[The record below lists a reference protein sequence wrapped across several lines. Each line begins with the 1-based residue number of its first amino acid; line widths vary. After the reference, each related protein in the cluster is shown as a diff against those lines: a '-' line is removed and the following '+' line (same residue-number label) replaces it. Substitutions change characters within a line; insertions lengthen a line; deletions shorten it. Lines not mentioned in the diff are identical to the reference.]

1 MLIANVCRKVPR
13 QNRKVPAKSL
23 ILLTAKSLRGA
34 LPQSPAKPRKAQCF
48 QARKAPQSYDR
59 KVPPYGGRLGVPPPV
74 GLSLSPSG
82 FGGASMAEIADQQ
95 TRSALRDD
103 IPYRRLSVEVS

>member
-34 LPQSPAKPRKAQCF
+34 LPQSPAKSRKAQCF

-59 KVPPYGGRLGVPPPV
+59 KVPPYGGRLGVPPM

-82 FGGASMAEIADQQ
+82 FGGAGMAEIADQQ

-103 IPYRRLSVEVS
+103 IPYWRLLVRGG